1 MNFKIIILPQTQTEV
16 CLHRDR
22 NEEGEE
28 IVRITAF
35 VISSS
40 GTEPMLERVVRF
52 SDEKSARFFV
62 DDYSEL
68 SAKGFLAGCL
78 EEEGVRVGYFGN
90 LVPEFR

>member
-1 MNFKIIILPQTQTEV
+1 MNFKIIILPETQTEV

-40 GTEPMLERVVRF
+40 GTEPMLERVVSF
-52 SDEKSARFFV
+52 SDEKSARVFV
-62 DDYSEL
+62 DDYSER

-78 EEEGVRVGYFGN
+78 EEEKVWV
-90 LVPEFR
+90 